1 MKQDIYVCFI
11 DLRKAYD
18 TINRK
23 ALIKKL
29 YDKGISGKFLK
40 SIKAMH
46 TTVEQRAKINNQIL
60 PTITS
65 VLGLKQGDNLSPIE
79 FNLFFDDVSEIFD
92 ESCDPLPIEEE
103 KKLSHLAFADD
114 LAMFSLSKAGLQQCL
129 NNLLIYC
136 NNWGLEVSIKKT
148 KVLVVN
154 KSGKIPK
161 EACFYYNNKL
171 IETVNKFTYLGTLVT
186 SNGSTGSRLHGKEEL
201 RKKADKGYFS
211 LQKLLGRIKYEARLS
226 LYLFSKAVRPILTY
240 NCEILNQISD
250 KKLENLIS
258 GKLCLENIYFES
270 PTEKA
275 NLQICRNILGLSRK
289 SSCLA
294 VLGELGQ
301 FPVEIFCFIQ
311 MIKYWHRLKTKMNDE
326 SLISSFLKISEK
338 DETNGH
344 TDWLSTVRFILN
356 YCDLDHVWL
365 NPYATSTGKLARHCR
380 KVLRDKFTKFF
391 KDKLSNPISSD
402 VRKNLTLTNGKNAR
416 TNHSGGNKLRT
427 YNLVKQDFSMEAYL
441 LVIKNKENR
450 RNICKLR
457 CGNTDLAIETGRLK
471 KIPLE
476 ERVCTIC
483 ENKVEDELHFLTE
496 CELFDIVREKF
507 LNDIKE
513 IDPNLKTDDRKLLFI
528 SLLTTTNCL
537 ILNKLSAFINAC
549 FEIRR
554 IFKEVNFK

>member
-1 MKQDIYVCFI
+1 M
-11 DLRKAYD
+11 
-18 TINRK
+18 
-23 ALIKKL
+23 
-29 YDKGISGKFLK
+29 
-40 SIKAMH
+40 
-46 TTVEQRAKINNQIL
+46 
-60 PTITS
+60 
-65 VLGLKQGDNLSPIE
+65 
-79 FNLFFDDVSEIFD
+79 
-92 ESCDPLPIEEE
+92 
-103 KKLSHLAFADD
+103 
-114 LAMFSLSKAGLQQCL
+114 
-129 NNLLIYC
+129 
-136 NNWGLEVSIKKT
+136 
-148 KVLVVN
+148 
-154 KSGKIPK
+154 
-161 EACFYYNNKL
+161 
-171 IETVNKFTYLGTLVT
+171 
-186 SNGSTGSRLHGKEEL
+186 

-211 LQKLLGRIKYEARLS
+211 LQKLLGRIKYEPRLS
-226 LYLFSKAVRPILTY
+226 LDLFSKAVRPILTY

-344 TDWLSTVRFILN
+344 TNWLSTVRFILN

-402 VRKNLTLTNGKNAR
+402 VRKNLTLTNRKNAR
-416 TNHSGGNKLRT
+416 TNRSGGNKLRT

-457 CGNTDLAIETGRLK
+457 CGNHDLAIETGRLK
-471 KIPLE
+471 KYPLKKE
-476 ERVCTIC
+476 YVQDARTKWRM
-483 ENKVEDELHFLTE
+483 NYTFS
-496 CELFDIVREKF
+496 
-507 LNDIKE
+507 LNV
-513 IDPNLKTDDRKLLFI
+513 
-528 SLLTTTNCL
+528 SLLT
-537 ILNKLSAFINAC
+537 
-549 FEIRR
+549 
-554 IFKEVNFK
+554 